1 MSTSIGRKI
10 VTDGLVIHYDALNG
24 KSYPG
29 SGITWNDLTSYD
41 NDGDLDNGNTPVI
54 ITNGYASFT
63 DTNNSEYVDIS
74 NIGEINVNT
83 EYATVDMWV
92 KLKPTSTTS
101 GVISGY
107 IFGWREYC
115 IQVRYT
121 DGEPTRFGFTTT
133 VNDVY
138 GLGSSEL
145 ISLNLFN
152 NWKHYSFVMCDSGTF
167 SIPKTNQKIY
177 INGVLQESLTQSGTE
192 NTNTRRFSFT
202 STSNA
207 RFPGN
212 TAANGNNFLLNMDV
226 AIIKVYNRELSQAEV
241 TQNFNAHKGRFNIY

>member
-1 MSTSIGRKI
+1 MSISIGGKI
-10 VTDGLVIHYDALNG
+10 VTDGLVIHYDALNK

-29 SGITWNDLTSYD
+29 SGTTWNDLTPYT
-41 NDGDLDNGNTPVI
+41 NNGDLNSPTPVTI
-54 ITNGYASFT
+54 ANGYATFI
-63 DTNNSEYVDIS
+63 DTNDTTYADIDS
-74 NIGEINVNT
+74 IGEINVNT

-92 KLKPTSTTS
+92 KLKPTSTLS
-101 GVISGY
+101 GVITGY
-107 IFGWREYC
+107 LFGWREYC
-115 IQVRYT
+115 IQVRYA
-121 DGEPTRFGFTTT
+121 DGIFTRFGFTTT

-138 GLGSSEL
+138 GLGDPEL
-145 ISLNLFN
+145 TSLNLLN

-177 INGVLQESLTQSGTE
+177 INGVLQESLTQTGTE

-212 TAANGNNFLLNMDV
+212 TNTNGNNFLLNMDT
-226 AIIKVYNRELSQAEV
+226 AIIKVYNRELTQTEV